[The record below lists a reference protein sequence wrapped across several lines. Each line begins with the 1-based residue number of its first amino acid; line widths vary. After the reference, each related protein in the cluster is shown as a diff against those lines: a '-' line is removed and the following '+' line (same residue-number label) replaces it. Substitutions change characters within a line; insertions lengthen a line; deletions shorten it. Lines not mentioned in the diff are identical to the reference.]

1 MRLLHDMIAIATE
14 NAPLY
19 KAREWNMTLHNC

>member
-1 MRLLHDMIAIATE
+1 MRLLHDMIAIAIE

-19 KAREWNMTLHNC
+19 KAREWNMTVHNC